1 MSQDAKSSLEPGLSR
16 QHPGLE
22 EPRGPGL
29 TAHLGAAQLALI
41 EGSVPSVGVAVH
53 IEVGAVPGKET
64 APGEDQDILN
74 QYQINVRREVISEAA
89 SLSDLD
95 ALKQGHSSG
104 NRNTCALSGKSYI
117 GQKL

>member
-1 MSQDAKSSLEPGLSR
+1 MSQDAKSGLEPGLSH

-41 EGSVPSVGVAVH
+41 EGIVLPIGVAAH

-64 APGEDQDILN
+64 VVLEHPLVPGEDQDILN
-74 QYQINVRREVISEAA
+74 QYQINVRREAISG
-89 SLSDLD
+89 SRQLIRSRRTQTRTL
-95 ALKQGHSSG
+95 Q
-104 NRNTCALSGKSYI
+104 
-117 GQKL
+117 